1 MGMDLLPG
9 IASTQSALDAER
21 VRMDIVAQNIAN
33 AQTTRDIDGKPYQ
46 RRVVTFE
53 SELMRS
59 KGIDGAPM
67 TKLKVA
73 EIARDETAGP
83 QVYNPEH
90 PHANANGMVEM
101 PNVQISK
108 EMVDL
113 ITASRAYEANLK
125 VVTTSRR
132 MATKALEIGR
142 G

>member
-1 MGMDLLPG
+1 MGMGLLAG
-9 IASTQSALDAER
+9 IDSTKSALDAER

-53 SELMRS
+53 SELI
-59 KGIDGAPM
+59 KNTGIVGQPTTAI
-67 TKLKVA
+67 KIA
-73 EIARDETAGP
+73 EIARDETPGA

-101 PNVQISK
+101 PNVQMSK

-125 VVTTSRR
+125 VVTTARR
-132 MATKALEIGR
+132 MATKALQIGR
-142 G
+142 A

>member
-9 IASTQSALDAER
+9 IASTESALDAER
-21 VRMDIVAQNIAN
+21 VRLDIIAQNIAN

-53 SELMRS
+53 SELIKS
-59 KGIDGAPM
+59 TGILGKPA
-67 TKLKVA
+67 TGIKIA
-73 EIARDETAGP
+73 EIARDETPGP
-83 QVYNPEH
+83 QIHNPEH
-90 PHANANGMVEM
+90 PHANADGMVEM
-101 PNVQISK
+101 PNVQMSK

-113 ITASRAYEANLK
+113 ITATRAYEANLK
-125 VVTTSRR
+125 VVTTARR